1 MIPIEL
7 RNLKESRKIIQSNI
21 IKTKALLRNGNQ
33 TNEIV
38 NSGKT
43 LY

>member
-33 TNEIV
+33 TNVIV
-38 NSGKT
+38 NSAKT